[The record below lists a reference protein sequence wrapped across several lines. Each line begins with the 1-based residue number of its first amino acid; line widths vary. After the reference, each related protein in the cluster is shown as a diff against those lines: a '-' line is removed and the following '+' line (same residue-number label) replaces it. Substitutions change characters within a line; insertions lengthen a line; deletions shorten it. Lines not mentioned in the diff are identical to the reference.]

1 MATSSPP
8 SNAISFRATP
18 PKAHSSDAPLS
29 NALDFLETLRNQGIA
44 LAPVMPEPEALQS
57 AARKAGI
64 SPKQALDAYLAI
76 LKYE

>member
-18 PKAHSSDAPLS
+18 PKAHSSGVPLS
-29 NALDFLETLRNQGIA
+29 NALDFLDTLRNEGIA
-44 LAPVMPEPEALQS
+44 LAPIMPEPEALQ
-57 AARKAGI
+57 AAALKVGI
-64 SPKQALDAYLAI
+64 TPKQALDAYLAI